1 MPLFYIMSFGVWRSM
16 EAVQRY
22 LSALILPSDAA
33 WLFFGWLRPRF
44 SPTLVRWPQQQSPLP
59 SPPQPPPQQQQQ
71 QQQQHHT
78 SAVAAVVVTA

>member
-1 MPLFYIMSFGVWRSM
+1 MSFGVWRSM

-44 SPTLVRWPQQQSPLP
+44 SPTLGENSNPAQQYWNPAQTLFLVGIQRNFKKDRES
-59 SPPQPPPQQQQQ
+59 
-71 QQQQHHT
+71 
-78 SAVAAVVVTA
+78 SARNTDFVGIWRNF